1 MSIALTIFSGD
12 GYRLS
17 QPAPYRSFT
26 RRVACIRGRG
36 SEASGCASPGRPASS
51 GVGDLL

>member
-17 QPAPYRSFT
+17 QPAPERSST

-36 SEASGCASPGRPASS
+36 PEALSVCLTWTAGQLGGR
-51 GVGDLL
+51 

>member
-17 QPAPYRSFT
+17 QPAAPYRSST
-26 RRVACIRGRG
+26 RRVLVFAVVASTANHLAHLDDRPVRG
-36 SEASGCASPGRPASS
+36 
-51 GVGDLL
+51 

>member
-17 QPAPYRSFT
+17 KPAPYRSFT

-36 SEASGCASPGRPASS
+36 SEALRMCLTWTTGQFGGR
-51 GVGDLL
+51 